1 MNYYDRLYNLI
12 LEERIEEAFW
22 PKITEPIA
30 PTFHADAVARRGGDA
45 GKAWVTRMERME
57 RLGKGGGGGS
67 GSGVRG
73 RAGPGRVPAPPRPW
87 ARRWTGSGRTF
98 WRNPLGKKI
107 RTSPLG
113 KKIRTSPLGRVVR
126 KFLTPERPTYPPGY
140 PYTPPKAPL

>member
-45 GKAWVTRMERME
+45 GKAWVTRMERLFKLE
-57 RLGKGGGGGS
+57 KGGGGAPDAPGA
-67 GSGVRG
+67 GG
-73 RAGPGRVPAPPRPW
+73 RESRISLPGD
-87 ARRWTGSGRTF
+87 RTF

-107 RTSPLG
+107 RTS
-113 KKIRTSPLGRVVR
+113 RLGRVVR
-126 KFLTPERPTYPPGY
+126 KLFTGTPSERPTYPPGY
-140 PYTPPKAPL
+140 PYTPPKADL